1 MIRTRAARA
10 LLCVVTWGVATHCS
24 EKPGTA
30 AAEPPQ
36 LEVRA
41 AVAAPQTAIAFSTID
56 GRIAALFVKEG
67 QLVQAGAPIAT
78 LTNASVDRD
87 IAYAKAQVAVAQ
99 QRLRDARRPV
109 IKTILP
115 GDNGARERAS
125 AQILRNAT
133 ARRDRYRQLYATHDV
148 SQQELED
155 AETAYAAAL
164 RDSLNERERASQRV
178 MQTDTGLLQLE
189 LERAQAELAYASD
202 RRALLDV
209 KAPMSGIVTRVAARP
224 GQNIF
229 PRDAIVEIANTTVV
243 EVRGT
248 IASELTR
255 YVRVGM
261 PVETKVF
268 TVPPRRFTVPV
279 KNVLP
284 GNGGATLVV
293 ELPNPDGVLQ
303 EGQTAVVTVK

>member
-1 MIRTRAARA
+1 MIRIRAARA
-10 LLCVVTWGVATHCS
+10 LLCVLTWAAATRCS
-24 EKPGTA
+24 EKPDAA
-30 AAEPPQ
+30 AAETPQ

-41 AVAAPQTAIAFSTID
+41 AVAAPQTAIAISTID
-56 GRIAALFVKEG
+56 GRIATLLVKEG
-67 QLVQAGAPIAT
+67 QLVQPGATIAT
-78 LTNASVDRD
+78 LTNAGVDRD

-109 IKTILP
+109 IRTVVP
-115 GDNGARERAS
+115 GDNAARERAS
-125 AQILRNAT
+125 AQILRNAE
-133 ARRDRYRQLYATHDV
+133 ARRARYRELYATHDV
-148 SQQELED
+148 SKQELED

-164 RDSLNERERASQRV
+164 RDSLNERERATQHV
-178 MQTDTGLLQLE
+178 LQTDTGLLQLE

-202 RRALLDV
+202 RRALLEV
-209 KAPMSGIVTRVAARP
+209 KAPMGGIVTRVVARP

-229 PRDAIVEIANTTVV
+229 PRDPIVEIANTATV

-255 YVRVGM
+255 YVRVGL